1 MQLPWHA
8 GAPWSRRRRHR
19 RSCPEQTGSS
29 PGHGLAPHVSPF
41 PHGRASSHR
50 SPRGTPQDFLVASS
64 IHHAKRMHMALQ
76 STQCR
81 VPTME
86 TEGYMYGS
94 AEREREGVRINVISS
109 QVHDQPTLTQS
120 DRTGQNHTDHAP
132 PQTSSLSGESGRRH
146 RLGMHCPDCSG
157 GRVAHSSYNR
167 RGTDSQRRRAGCGCS
182 HETGRAR
189 AGI

>member
-1 MQLPWHA
+1 M
-8 GAPWSRRRRHR
+8 
-19 RSCPEQTGSS
+19 
-29 PGHGLAPHVSPF
+29 
-41 PHGRASSHR
+41 
-50 SPRGTPQDFLVASS
+50 ASS

-132 PQTSSLSGESGRRH
+132 PLNHHPSVENRVGGIAWECTAQTAA
-146 RLGMHCPDCSG
+146 
-157 GRVAHSSYNR
+157 VAV
-167 RGTDSQRRRAGCGCS
+167 
-182 HETGRAR
+182 
-189 AGI
+189 